1 VPPTRGGLHNVRGA
15 FWRAVLLALLTLAV
29 LASRTAMPIDETRY
43 LAVAWEMWQRGDF
56 LVPFRNGEA
65 YSHKPPL
72 LFWLFHAGWAVFGVN
87 DVWPRLLPPLLA
99 LATLGVTTRIAS
111 TLWPDAPW
119 RAERSAWVLLGCLVF
134 VVFATMVM
142 FDMLLAL
149 CVSLGVLGLASAP
162 RAPGRGFTLLAVAIG
177 GGVLAKGP
185 VVLLHLL
192 PAALLAPW
200 WLRDRT
206 TPWLRWYAGVALALL
221 GGAAIALAWAIP
233 AGLRGGEAYRNAI
246 FWGQTAHRMVD
257 SFAHRQP
264 IWFYAALLPVLAA
277 PWILWMPFWR
287 GLRTGRVRDDRG
299 GRLALIL
306 TLVTFVAFSLVS
318 GKQVHYLVP
327 QFPAFALLVARV
339 LDRPQPAARP
349 WLAIVVLASIGAG
362 VLALPHVKLPPAVV
376 ALHAVAPTWSVAFLA
391 LAGWLAWSSRPP
403 ERQVPRMA
411 AASVL
416 MVAVAHL
423 VFVRPLSATYD
434 VRPLAGRIA
443 EWQAAGRPVAHD
455 GVYHAQYQF
464 AGRLGRPVEE
474 LSDHDE
480 ARRWFAA
487 HPDGAIV
494 LYFRP
499 PFDPAPLN
507 PLVMQR
513 YRGRIATLFDA
524 HSAPAALDAAQ
535 AEAEPDAE
543 REATV
548 NPGSRPPR

>member
-1 VPPTRGGLHNVRGA
+1 
-15 FWRAVLLALLTLAV
+15 
-29 LASRTAMPIDETRY
+29 MPVDETRY

-56 LVPFRNGEA
+56 LVPFRNGAA

-72 LFWLFHAGWAVFGVN
+72 LFWLVHLGWVAFGVN
-87 DVWPRLLPPLLA
+87 DVWPRLLSPLLA

-111 TLWPDAPW
+111 ELWPGAPW
-119 RAERSAWVLLGCLVF
+119 RAERAAWVLLGC
-134 VVFATMVM
+134 VVFAVFAGMVM

-149 CVSLGVLGLASAP
+149 CVSVGVLGLVIAP
-162 RAPGRGFTLLAVAIG
+162 QAPGRGFALLAVAIG
-177 GGVLAKGP
+177 SGVLAKGP

-206 TPWLRWYAGVALALL
+206 APWRRWYAGVALALI

-233 AGLRGGEAYRNAI
+233 AGIRGGADYRNAI
-246 FWGQTAHRMVD
+246 FWGQTANRMVD

-277 PWILWMPFWR
+277 PWILWRPFWR
-287 GLRTGRVRDDRG
+287 GLRTGSLLADRG
-299 GRLALIL
+299 GRLALTL
-306 TLVTFVAFSLVS
+306 ALVTFVAFSLVS

-327 QFPAFALLVARV
+327 QFPAFALLVALA
-339 LDRPQPAARP
+339 LDQPQPAARP
-349 WLAIVVLASIGAG
+349 WVAILGLASIGAI
-362 VLALPHVKLPPAVV
+362 VIALPHVKLPPTLV
-376 ALHAVAPTWSVAFLA
+376 ALHTVAPAWSAAFVALTV
-391 LAGWLAWSSRPP
+391 WLAWTPRPP

-416 MVAVAHL
+416 SVALAYL
-423 VFVRPLSATYD
+423 VFVRPLSPAYD
-434 VRPLAGRIA
+434 VGPLARKIA
-443 EWQAAGRPVAHD
+443 EWQAAGRAVVHD

-464 AGRLGRPVEE
+464 AGRLGQPIEE
-474 LSDHDE
+474 LSTHGE
-480 ARRWFAA
+480 ARRWLEA

-499 PFDPAPLN
+499 PFDPTPLG
-507 PLVMQR
+507 PLVAQR
-513 YRGRIATLFDA
+513 YRGRIAALFDA
-524 HSAPAALDAAQ
+524 HAAPAALDAADTG
-535 AEAEPDAE
+535 AEPDAE
-543 REATV
+543 RGAAV